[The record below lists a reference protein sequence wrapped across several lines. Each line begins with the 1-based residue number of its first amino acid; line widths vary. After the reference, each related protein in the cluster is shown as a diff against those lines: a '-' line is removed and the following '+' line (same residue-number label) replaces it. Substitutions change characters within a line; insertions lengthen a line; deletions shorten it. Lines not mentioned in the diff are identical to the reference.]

1 MGQLSKL
8 RSVDGRLGATTGGQQ
23 TTRTVFDTI
32 ARTSLTFTNLEFFK
46 TFQGKT
52 PGQTNLTQNK
62 LDSSESMVVKSISIF
77 QIGSNGAVAFP
88 ALGAQM
94 LLNFY
99 VGNQRVIKNLP
110 ISFNNGE
117 TGQPYDRLHAN
128 SGVQSTN
135 PALAVA
141 TQALMMP
148 TEIRLITDIVIPPQ
162 VEFYVTLSSSSTGS
176 SSNSAM
182 VCALTGYGKIFSAGN
197 SF

>member
-8 RSVDGRLGATTGGQQ
+8 RSVDNRLGATANGQQ

-32 ARTSLTFTNLEFFK
+32 AKASLTYTNLEFFK

-62 LDSSESMVVKSISIF
+62 LDSSESMVVKSISIL
-77 QIGSNGAVAFP
+77 QVGSLGSTDVPGA
-88 ALGAQM
+88 GAQM

-110 ISFNNGE
+110 ISFNNGG
-117 TGQPYDRLHAN
+117 TGQPFDRLHAN
-128 SGVQSTN
+128 SGVPSTN
-135 PALAVA
+135 TGFISFTTAYN
-141 TQALMMP
+141 MP
-148 TEIRLITDIVIPPQ
+148 TEIRLLTDIVIPPQ
-162 VEFYVTLSSSSTGS
+162 VEFYVTLSSSSTGAA
-176 SSNSAM
+176 SNAAI
-182 VCALTGYGKIFSAGN
+182 VCALTGYGRIFSAGA